1 MLPPPPPHY
10 LHFHIPDVDR
20 DADLDPVPLYT
31 EEGAAD
37 PPPPQRVPTPL
48 PEEVEQMN
56 EALAGIAIAE
66 NHDLAVNP
74 DLAEMSLVVAK
85 RVETQIAEHRDGMYE
100 DGNWRKYFVKET
112 IEYIEGLYVRDCA
125 TWREAVPSTMSYFK
139 KPPTTAFV
147 PISTL
152 ETSWEVMPSFP
163 GIDSPYFC
171 PGLHVAAHGYFVD
184 FAPKYSYQSSPHAI
198 ANFNGCDLPSVTY
211 EDPALFTVPATTITH
226 DTFVNKAIWAPAS
239 DIRSLVDILG
249 GLTEP
254 VTDSSL
260 TGRQKKIFFETSNVP
275 FRRVLSTISRNREA
289 ASNLPLL
296 LEELAS
302 LEPLDHH
309 FPLPGTMDVPYASGG
324 QYLER
329 VDDCA
334 IDESYNIL
342 DIIEAAWITSDARAQ
357 GILTL
362 YCDPMIAMSIESK
375 DTAKLKWDDLKA
387 KYGEPSA
394 MTTFMEFQRL
404 IRIQIKPKDDIM
416 AKIAEISMIM
426 AAIQGQGID
435 LNNKIKALILV
446 HSMSQA
452 WEQAPVNILSSIA
465 ADQLGPDTVIP
476 RMKEVWSHKSGKTML
491 PQQEKASTS
500 GTQVKQE
507 SNTLLAR
514 MNKPPL
520 CNICHG
526 SHNTQDHRGGGSS
539 SSRGRGSN
547 RGRGGSRR
555 GRGGYTP
562 YPQNNNQQQSSG
574 SSNQRNQNRRRG
586 KGKGKARANAVEL
599 EGAEANFAHLEEI
612 PEDSQEYYSNETR
625 YHPGAE
631 MPYTADAAEN
641 FDVDICAIEFNR
653 EQPREETPEFTPPAP
668 IEQVY
673 TSDLGTFLGSHTIM
687 DSESYDPD
695 LSQQDLDMAMEA
707 IGQSQSYPVDG
718 STGELAPWYL
728 DEIQGTLGERVE
740 SQTVQSTWM
749 YPNGN
754 HHNGRMRT
762 LHRGRFPFPLMGR
775 TGYVIATP
783 AVPLQEWQIPMWLA
797 QTWYRL
803 GMLRIMAIRIR
814 RETGI
819 LISLPEDFEDVMS
832 LL

>member
-1 MLPPPPPHY
+1 MDRVGLDALGWSVVTFVVSVLLGCYQSIFIVYYGAFGVGDLNRLFVASTAFWMTFLGLPTWLWLYQNYVARVEHQELLALLNAFNDVNRLRRRMLPPPPPHY

-226 DTFVNKAIWAPAS
+226 DTFVSAGSSRLFGFGTSILSAISEEFGLTDPPIFGASHDGSAKEEEAEIDLTQDFSPLLGSLRNKAIWAPAS

-329 VDDCA
+329 VDDF
-334 IDESYNIL
+334 
-342 DIIEAAWITSDARAQ
+342 
-357 GILTL
+357 
-362 YCDPMIAMSIESK
+362 
-375 DTAKLKWDDLKA
+375 AKLIFLATLALKNLF
-387 KYGEPSA
+387 
-394 MTTFMEFQRL
+394 T
-404 IRIQIKPKDDIM
+404 
-416 AKIAEISMIM
+416 IAS
-426 AAIQGQGID
+426 GNSLGIII
-435 LNNKIKALILV
+435 LN
-446 HSMSQA
+446 
-452 WEQAPVNILSSIA
+452 P
-465 ADQLGPDTVIP
+465 
-476 RMKEVWSHKSGKTML
+476 
-491 PQQEKASTS
+491 
-500 GTQVKQE
+500 
-507 SNTLLAR
+507 
-514 MNKPPL
+514 
-520 CNICHG
+520 
-526 SHNTQDHRGGGSS
+526 
-539 SSRGRGSN
+539 
-547 RGRGGSRR
+547 
-555 GRGGYTP
+555 
-562 YPQNNNQQQSSG
+562 
-574 SSNQRNQNRRRG
+574 
-586 KGKGKARANAVEL
+586 
-599 EGAEANFAHLEEI
+599 
-612 PEDSQEYYSNETR
+612 
-625 YHPGAE
+625 
-631 MPYTADAAEN
+631 
-641 FDVDICAIEFNR
+641 
-653 EQPREETPEFTPPAP
+653 
-668 IEQVY
+668 
-673 TSDLGTFLGSHTIM
+673 
-687 DSESYDPD
+687 
-695 LSQQDLDMAMEA
+695 
-707 IGQSQSYPVDG
+707 
-718 STGELAPWYL
+718 
-728 DEIQGTLGERVE
+728 
-740 SQTVQSTWM
+740 
-749 YPNGN
+749 
-754 HHNGRMRT
+754 
-762 LHRGRFPFPLMGR
+762 
-775 TGYVIATP
+775 
-783 AVPLQEWQIPMWLA
+783 
-797 QTWYRL
+797 
-803 GMLRIMAIRIR
+803 
-814 RETGI
+814 
-819 LISLPEDFEDVMS
+819 
-832 LL
+832 